1 VAGLIAGLDDLDLD
15 LDMSDESEEEGS
27 VNSDDH

>member
-27 VNSDDH
+27 VNSDDL

>member
-15 LDMSDESEEEGS
+15 LDMSDESEGEGS
-27 VNSDDH
+27 VNSDDL